1 MAYAE
6 HHNHRIR
13 TIKKRKAK
21 VESVEAKLE
30 ESAIEKVSL
39 LFQAKKAVAT
49 SRRLE
54 SELSLKEK
62 KYFET
67 AQRVERLQA
76 IYDKASLN
84 NKASRLKIE
93 ELQIELRSLQ
103 KSYDYFAQECQI
115 LEKINKQIEDNY
127 TNQLVQ
133 KNELKR
139 QNQLLE
145 KDLVSLQSTN
155 EAFESKI
162 KNIVESIEQLKFDNE
177 SKTKLI
183 EDTSNTVSE
192 LRGVHQSKSILLK
205 KLKDRNEDLKAQLEQ
220 RENDLEDL
228 RFQIE
233 DQTKEIANCNYENNE
248 FKRKLTSCSQENSK
262 LREELEQLKEMQM
275 LTSLTLDHVNKE
287 YENQKRV
294 GLKLKAHIEKN
305 TKRLTLV
312 SQALDNKRK
321 NLLNIQAQLKSK
333 GNFNT
338 QLLELIERTQYVL
351 ERNKEFIENEF
362 DKQATAKIPNL
373 PDM

>member
-39 LFQAKKAVAT
+39 LFQAKKAIAT
-49 SRRLE
+49 SRKLE
-54 SELSLKEK
+54 NELRLKER
-62 KYFET
+62 KYVE
-67 AQRVERLQA
+67 ASERVERLQT
-76 IYDKASLN
+76 IYDKTSLN
-84 NKASRLKIE
+84 NKANRLKFE

-103 KSYDYFAQECQI
+103 KSYDYFEQECQI

-127 TNQLVQ
+127 ANQLVQ

-155 EAFESKI
+155 ETFESKI

-177 SKTKLI
+177 SKAKLI

-205 KLKDRNEDLKAQLEQ
+205 KLKDRNEDLKVQLDQ
-220 RENDLEDL
+220 REHDLEDL
-228 RFQIE
+228 RVQIE
-233 DQTKEIANCNYENNE
+233 DQTKKIANCNYENNE

-305 TKRLTLV
+305 TKRLNLV

-321 NLLNIQAQLKSK
+321 NLKNFQTQVKSK
-333 GNFNT
+333 GNFNA

-351 ERNKEFIENEF
+351 DRNKEFLENEIE
-362 DKQATAKIPNL
+362 KQATSKVPNL

>member
-39 LFQAKKAVAT
+39 LFQAKKAIAT
-49 SRRLE
+49 SRKLE
-54 SELSLKEK
+54 NELRLKER
-62 KYFET
+62 KYVE
-67 AQRVERLQA
+67 ASERVERLQT
-76 IYDKASLN
+76 IYDKTSLN
-84 NKASRLKIE
+84 NKANRLKFE

-103 KSYDYFAQECQI
+103 KSYDYFEQECQI

-127 TNQLVQ
+127 ANQLVQ

-155 EAFESKI
+155 ETFESKI

-177 SKTKLI
+177 SKAKLI

-205 KLKDRNEDLKAQLEQ
+205 KLKDRNEDLKVQLDQ
-220 RENDLEDL
+220 REHDLEDL
-228 RFQIE
+228 RLQIE
-233 DQTKEIANCNYENNE
+233 DQTKKIANCNYENNE

-294 GLKLKAHIEKN
+294 GLKPKAHIEKN
-305 TKRLTLV
+305 TKRLNLV

-321 NLLNIQAQLKSK
+321 NLKNFQTQVKSK
-333 GNFNT
+333 GNFNA

-351 ERNKEFIENEF
+351 DRNKEFLENEIE
-362 DKQATAKIPNL
+362 KQATSKVPNL

>member
-39 LFQAKKAVAT
+39 LFQAKKAIAT
-49 SRRLE
+49 SRKLE
-54 SELSLKEK
+54 NELRLKER
-62 KYFET
+62 KYVE
-67 AQRVERLQA
+67 ASERVERLQT
-76 IYDKASLN
+76 IYDKTSLN
-84 NKASRLKIE
+84 NKANRLQFE

-103 KSYDYFAQECQI
+103 KSYDYFEQECQI

-127 TNQLVQ
+127 ANQLVQ

-155 EAFESKI
+155 ETFESKI

-177 SKTKLI
+177 SKAKLI

-205 KLKDRNEDLKAQLEQ
+205 KLKDRNEDLKVQLDQ
-220 RENDLEDL
+220 REHDLEDL
-228 RFQIE
+228 RLQIE
-233 DQTKEIANCNYENNE
+233 DQTKKIAKNQNQN
-248 FKRKLTSCSQENSK
+248 
-262 LREELEQLKEMQM
+262 LK
-275 LTSLTLDHVNKE
+275 
-287 YENQKRV
+287 
-294 GLKLKAHIEKN
+294 
-305 TKRLTLV
+305 
-312 SQALDNKRK
+312 
-321 NLLNIQAQLKSK
+321 
-333 GNFNT
+333 
-338 QLLELIERTQYVL
+338 
-351 ERNKEFIENEF
+351 
-362 DKQATAKIPNL
+362 
-373 PDM
+373 

>member
-39 LFQAKKAVAT
+39 LFQAKKAIAT
-49 SRRLE
+49 SRKLE
-54 SELSLKEK
+54 NELRLKER
-62 KYFET
+62 KYVE
-67 AQRVERLQA
+67 ASERVERLQT
-76 IYDKASLN
+76 IYDKTSLN
-84 NKASRLKIE
+84 NKANRLKFE

-103 KSYDYFAQECQI
+103 KSYDYFEQECQI

-127 TNQLVQ
+127 ANQLVQ

-155 EAFESKI
+155 ETFESKI
-162 KNIVESIEQLKFDNE
+162 KNIVESIEQLKVDNE
-177 SKTKLI
+177 SKAKLI

-205 KLKDRNEDLKAQLEQ
+205 KLKDRNEDLKVQLDQ
-220 RENDLEDL
+220 REHDLEDL
-228 RFQIE
+228 RLQIE
-233 DQTKEIANCNYENNE
+233 DQTKKIANCNYENNE

-294 GLKLKAHIEKN
+294 GIKLKAHIEKN
-305 TKRLTLV
+305 TKRLNLV

-321 NLLNIQAQLKSK
+321 NLKNFQTQVKSK
-333 GNFNT
+333 GNFNA

-351 ERNKEFIENEF
+351 DRNKEFLENEIE
-362 DKQATAKIPNL
+362 KQATSKVPNL

>member
-39 LFQAKKAVAT
+39 LFQAKKAIAT
-49 SRRLE
+49 SRKLE
-54 SELSLKEK
+54 NELRLKER
-62 KYFET
+62 KYVE
-67 AQRVERLQA
+67 ASERVERLQT
-76 IYDKASLN
+76 IYDKTSLN
-84 NKASRLKIE
+84 NKANRLKFE

-103 KSYDYFAQECQI
+103 KSYDYFEQECQI

-127 TNQLVQ
+127 ANQLVQ

-155 EAFESKI
+155 ETFESKI

-177 SKTKLI
+177 SKAKLI

-205 KLKDRNEDLKAQLEQ
+205 KLKDRNEDLKVQLDQ
-220 RENDLEDL
+220 REHDLEDL
-228 RFQIE
+228 RLQIE
-233 DQTKEIANCNYENNE
+233 DQTKKIANCNYENNE

-287 YENQKRV
+287 DENQKRV

-305 TKRLTLV
+305 TKRLNLV

-321 NLLNIQAQLKSK
+321 NLKNFQTQVKSK
-333 GNFNT
+333 GNFNA

-351 ERNKEFIENEF
+351 DRNKEFLENEIE
-362 DKQATAKIPNL
+362 KQATSKVPNL